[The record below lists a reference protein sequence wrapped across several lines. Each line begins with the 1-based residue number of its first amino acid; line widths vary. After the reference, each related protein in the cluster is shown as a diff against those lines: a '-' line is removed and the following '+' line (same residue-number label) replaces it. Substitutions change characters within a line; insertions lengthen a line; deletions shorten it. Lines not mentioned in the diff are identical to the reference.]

1 MRIVED
7 VVTISP
13 VYAFI
18 YVAKSADGFIPE
30 PLWLP
35 QAAERAR
42 ISAAE
47 NILKNLF
54 IRIQINRLYLP
65 NIINSD
71 VI

>member
-1 MRIVED
+1 M
-7 VVTISP
+7 ISP

-18 YVAKSADGFIPE
+18 YVAKSADGFMPE
-30 PLWLP
+30 SLWLP

-47 NILKNLF
+47 SILKNLF
-54 IRIQINRLYLP
+54 IRIQINRLDLP
-65 NIINSD
+65 NIINPD

>member
-1 MRIVED
+1 M
-7 VVTISP
+7 
-13 VYAFI
+13 
-18 YVAKSADGFIPE
+18 PE
-30 PLWLP
+30 SLWLP